1 MTVSIDR
8 GRPGDRDDRDD
19 RRELATTA
27 RALARKRGHA
37 AELERTF
44 ETTRIPMV
52 WMDSDRRYVEGN
64 AAACLF
70 FRRTNTE
77 LRGTRIQAFTPPAH
91 VAEQDE
97 IWSDLM
103 SAGTVAGSSVLQTPD
118 GATVALDYCAVANL
132 LPGRHLTVWLPTDWH
147 AEDLGPVVVQDPA
160 GIEEISDGQTT
171 TNHRVGSEAAGV
183 HELQVIVLERQPAV
197 RLGLGLVLQTSG
209 LRVVGTARTADE
221 AERMILARQPHVALL
236 DDVSALDTPIAR
248 NVLARWDGAR
258 LLAYVN
264 GALEPAAIE
273 DGFDAGL
280 AGFASRAAEPTELVA
295 AIRTVAA
302 GAPYLDPRLR
312 ADGSDR
318 LAETR
323 LTYRQREILELLAAG
338 MTSEQA
344 ARELV
349 VSKQTIDTHVRNL
362 MARLGA
368 RTRTHAVAL
377 ALAHDEI
384 QLPQAC

>member
-8 GRPGDRDDRDD
+8 GDPGDRDDGRD
-19 RRELATTA
+19 LATTA
-27 RALARKRGHA
+27 RALARKRGRA

-91 VAEQDE
+91 VAEQDA

-103 SAGTVAGSSVLQTPD
+103 STGTVVGSSVLQTPD

-132 LPGRHLTVWLPTDWH
+132 LPGRHLTVWLPSDWQT
-147 AEDLGPVVVQDPA
+147 EDLGAVVVQDPA
-160 GIEEISDGQTT
+160 GVEEISDGQTT
-171 TNHRVGSEAAGV
+171 NQRRGSEAAGA

-197 RLGLGLVLQTSG
+197 RLGLGLLLQTSG

-236 DDVSALDTPIAR
+236 DAVSALDTPIAR

-264 GALEPAAIE
+264 SALEPAAIE

-318 LAETR
+318 LAERR
-323 LTYRQREILELLAAG
+323 LTDRQREILKLLAAG

-344 ARELV
+344 AQELV